1 VATKRQLIMVVAATL
16 ALLLLSGAFVTA
28 SILNSKGD
36 NAPGDAPEFS
46 VTDIKGNTVSS
57 EDLKGK
63 VVVLNLLVIY
73 CGGIVY
79 DKGKAQ
85 VAQMREAWT
94 TDSERAVFLTVTSE
108 NCPTTDLD
116 GVVRDLNISWQLV
129 NDWPDV
135 KIYGAYSDYFS
146 KHGDPTMII
155 IDVNWNVV
163 KHAGFMGHEDISKNI
178 TKALEGNQETDPI
191 ESSLGLAGMFALG
204 IATSLAPCSIALL
217 ATMMMFL
224 ISRRGKEDAGA
235 EGRPEAKPKAK
246 PKDGRAS
253 KTDKEN
259 KDKVKDIRAKEK
271 NGRSSLLDGLVIGL
285 FFTLG
290 TVAVFILLGL
300 FVGYVSVFVSLSPVF
315 FVITGIILILLGFNS
330 IFNLVEKI
338 TGFIQE
344 RLSRGGIKEALPA
357 WARFITK
364 LWGHSSE
371 LGAFM
376 LGIMFSLAWAPCA
389 VSLVLPVIVVLLA
402 AKVDLL
408 AGCALLFFFGLGHG
422 MAIIPIAVVSET
434 SKSALTKRYM
444 AIGRYVALV
453 FGGVVIVMG
462 FLFILRGFGYYLW

>member
-1 VATKRQLIMVVAATL
+1 MVTKRQLIAVAAAVI
-16 ALLLLSGAFVTA
+16 ALLLLSSAFAAA
-28 SILNSKGD
+28 SVLDSKD
-36 NAPGDAPEFS
+36 TEATGDAPEFS
-46 VTDIKGNTVSS
+46 VKDLDGNTISS

-79 DKGKAQ
+79 DKGRSQ
-85 VAQMREAWT
+85 ISEMREAWE
-94 TDSERAVFLTVTSE
+94 TDKDRAVFLTVTSE

-116 GVVRDLNISWQLV
+116 AVVKDLNISWQLA
-129 NDWPDV
+129 NDWPDMTV
-135 KIYGAYSDYFS
+135 YGAYSDYFS
-146 KHGDPTMII
+146 KHGDPTLII

-163 KHAGFMGHEDISKNI
+163 KHAGFMGHEDISNNI
-178 TKALEGNQETDPI
+178 TKALEGKQDIDPI

-204 IATSLAPCSIALL
+204 IATSLAPCSVALL

-224 ISRRGKEDAGA
+224 ISRRGKEDANA
-235 EGRPEAKPKAK
+235 EGRPIPKQKAT
-246 PKDGRAS
+246 PKKGKAS
-253 KTDKEN
+253 ERDNSAE
-259 KDKVKDIRAKEK
+259 EK
-271 NGRSSLLDGLVIGL
+271 KGRSSLLDGLIIGL

-300 FVGYVSVFVSLSPVF
+300 SVGYVSVFVSLSPVF
-315 FVITGIILILLGFNS
+315 FVITGIILIVLGINS

-344 RLSRGGIKEALPA
+344 RLSSGGIKEAMPA

-389 VSLVLPVIVVLLA
+389 VSLILPVIVVLLA

-422 MAIIPIAVVSET
+422 VAIIPIAVVSET
-434 SKSALTKRYM
+434 SKSAITKRYM
-444 AIGRYVALV
+444 TIGKYVTLV

>member
-1 VATKRQLIMVVAATL
+1 M
-16 ALLLLSGAFVTA
+16 
-28 SILNSKGD
+28 
-36 NAPGDAPEFS
+36 
-46 VTDIKGNTVSS
+46 
-57 EDLKGK
+57 K
-63 VVVLNLLVIY
+63 V
-73 CGGIVY
+73 
-79 DKGKAQ
+79 
-85 VAQMREAWT
+85 
-94 TDSERAVFLTVTSE
+94 
-108 NCPTTDLD
+108 
-116 GVVRDLNISWQLV
+116 
-129 NDWPDV
+129 
-135 KIYGAYSDYFS
+135 YGAYSDYFS
-146 KHGDPTMII
+146 KHGDPTLIM

-178 TKALEGNQETDPI
+178 TKALEGEQDIDPI

-224 ISRRGKEDAGA
+224 ISRRDATLAGA
-235 EGRPEAKPKAK
+235 APGSKDKPKK
-246 PKDGRAS
+246 GKGKDGPGKGEVGLR
-253 KTDKEN
+253 
-259 KDKVKDIRAKEK
+259 
-271 NGRSSLLDGLVIGL
+271 GRSSLMDGLVIGL

-338 TGFIQE
+338 TGFVQE
-344 RLSRGGIKEALPA
+344 RFSKAGIKEALPA
-357 WARFITK
+357 WARFITR

-376 LGIMFSLAWAPCA
+376 LGVMFSLAWAPCA

-422 MAIIPIAVVSET
+422 VAIIPIAVVSET
-434 SKSALTKRYM
+434 SKAAITKR
-444 AIGRYVALV
+444 
-453 FGGVVIVMG
+453 
-462 FLFILRGFGYYLW
+462 